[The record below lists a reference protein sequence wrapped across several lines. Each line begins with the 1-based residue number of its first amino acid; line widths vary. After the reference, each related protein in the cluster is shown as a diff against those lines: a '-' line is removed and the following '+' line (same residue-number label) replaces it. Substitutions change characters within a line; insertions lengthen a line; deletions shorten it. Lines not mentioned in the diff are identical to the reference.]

1 MILADVFARWRLRR
15 IARQR
20 LRAMAAQDR
29 ERRSGVRVVRF
40 ITPAEAHHAVI
51 SRVLRTGLPHT
62 ATREPSGLYRVE
74 EVGDG

>member
-20 LRAMAAQDR
+20 LRAMAAQDAVPR
-29 ERRSGVRVVRF
+29 VRAVRF

-51 SRVLRTGLPHT
+51 SRVLRTVLPHT